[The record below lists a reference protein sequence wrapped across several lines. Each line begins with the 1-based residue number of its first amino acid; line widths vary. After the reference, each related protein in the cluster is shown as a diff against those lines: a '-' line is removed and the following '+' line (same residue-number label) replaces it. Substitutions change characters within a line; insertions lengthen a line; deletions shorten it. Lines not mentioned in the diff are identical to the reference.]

1 MTTMNA
7 PAVARLNTAEVATN
21 PFRHVVVP
29 DLFDPDDA
37 ERLLSWL
44 ETDAKWWTQ
53 ERDFYVHESC
63 DNLEV
68 AAAMPSGAA
77 LSKAARRQMAIALS
91 RLFDIDLDGEHA
103 TIAAHRMTAGQGV
116 GIHTDD
122 PSLGTEALR
131 LVVTLRRGE
140 FSDPQGG
147 HLVLF
152 SEHSVD
158 AVGAI
163 IRPLHNTGVAFP
175 LTGQSVHAVNDVV
188 DGDRYSVV
196 LGFWDRAQMGS
207 AQVPGSRRS
216 GQRRSISDVAD
227 IPGAADVAAFLEQA
241 GARRIAHSGA
251 TLLDHLIGVAAILAD
266 WGCDAHVCRA
276 GLLHSVYGTATF
288 DGALFDGSHRD
299 RIASVA
305 GARAEAL
312 AWLFCTVRFG
322 EVYKRD
328 DTAGR
333 YQARLRDGASTMI
346 SHQDVCELNLLACAN
361 LFEQSPAEQLG
372 PNEVYEWRSVLARIN
387 DDLPAR
393 ARAQLTA
400 VFGPDAGT

>member
-1 MTTMNA
+1 MTTATA
-7 PAVARLNTAEVATN
+7 PTIARLHAAEVATH

-29 DLFDPDDA
+29 ALFDPDDA

-44 ETDAKWWTQ
+44 ETEAKWWTQ
-53 ERDFYVHESC
+53 ERDFYVHDSC

-77 LSKAARRQMAIALS
+77 LSKAARRQMAAALS
-91 RLFDIDLDGEHA
+91 RIFDIDLDGEHA

-207 AQVPGSRRS
+207 AQVPRSDRTGRRA
-216 GQRRSISDVAD
+216 ISDIADVA
-227 IPGAADVAAFLEQA
+227 GAADVAAFLEQA

-266 WGCDAHVCRA
+266 WGCDAHICRA

-288 DGALFDGSHRD
+288 DGALFDESHRD

-305 GARAEAL
+305 GADAEAL
-312 AWLFCTVRFG
+312 AWLFGAVRFG

-328 DTAGR
+328 DTAGQ
-333 YQARLRDGASTMI
+333 YEARLRDGGSRMI
-346 SHQDVCELNLLACAN
+346 SHQHVCELNLLACAN

-372 PNEVYEWRSVLARIN
+372 PNEVYEWRSVLARIT
-387 DDLPAR
+387 DVLPVR
-393 ARAQLTA
+393 ARDQLA
-400 VFGPDAGT
+400 GVFGLEAEA